1 MKKWTG
7 APARAGAAVRAVAA
21 VAVAVAAV
29 LALTGCDNPDALH
42 DAGPARQVA
51 EHPSPQPLWPA
62 AATSAPAPSRAE
74 SDAPPPSPLPGLA
87 APAGGLAQLDARS
100 VLLHDPA
107 LTDLE
112 HRALSG
118 DCTGC
123 AVQPAQYRDLSGD
136 GRPELITA
144 VLTAQADGRAVLHVY
159 GERDGKVVP
168 VLAVAA
174 NAAFT
179 ADTVGRDLVLHE
191 PDGPTARTSS
201 TYRWNAVRM
210 AFVDRQTVYTGPAD
224 GAAGCPTPE
233 PSVPAPRPTR
243 PGGAVIAPDGRSVAR
258 SATPSPAP
266 TSPTRQR

>member
-1 MKKWTG
+1 MRKWTG
-7 APARAGAAVRAVAA
+7 PTAGARAAVVA
-21 VAVAVAAV
+21 AVAAV
-29 LALTGCDNPDALH
+29 LALAGCESPGTLH
-42 DAGPARQVA
+42 DAGPARQIA

-62 AATSAPAPSRAE
+62 AATSAPATPRAE
-74 SDAPPPSPLPGLA
+74 SDAPPPSPLPGLP
-87 APAGGLAQLDARS
+87 APAGGLVQLDARA

-118 DCTGC
+118 DCTRC
-123 AVQPAQYRDLSGD
+123 TVQPAQYRDLSGD

-144 VLTAQADGRAVLHVY
+144 VLTAEADGRAVLHVY

-168 VLAVAA
+168 VLAVGA

-233 PSVPAPRPTR
+233 PTVPAARPTPTPTR
-243 PGGAVIAPDGRSVAR
+243 PGGVVIGPDGRPLGR
-258 SATPSPAP
+258 SAAPSPVP
-266 TSPTRQR
+266 TLPTRQR